1 MIIPLFL
8 KQRGLLSAP
17 SFDISGYLEGRREE
31 YVERMRDV
39 SRSGSWTDWCEFFL
53 KDLIEQA
60 QQNQERATQIIA
72 LNARMQQE
80 VAERTHLQFAGRTV
94 EFIFTNPVFRASDFI
109 KNAGI
114 SSDSARRLLNL
125 LLEGGNPI
133 LKTVRTDS
141 GRKPSILAFTALLN
155 IADGENAA

>member
-1 MIIPLFL
+1 M
-8 KQRGLLSAP
+8 
-17 SFDISGYLEGRREE
+17 SGYLEGRREE

-39 SRSGSWTDWCEFFL
+39 SRSGSWTDWCVFFL
-53 KDLIEQA
+53 KGLIEQA
-60 QQNQERATQIIA
+60 QQNQERATQFIA

-80 VAERTHLQFAGRTV
+80 VAERTHSQLAGRTV
-94 EFIFTNPVFRASDFI
+94 EFIFTNPVFRAPDFI

-125 LLEGGNPI
+125 LLEGDNPI
-133 LKTVRTDS
+133 LKTVRTGS

-155 IADGENAA
+155 IADGENAP